1 MYCATVQVLKGQE
14 GALQQLE
21 EAGLLLQAAERT
33 QQEISGGLRDLQRG
47 LALEAGTS
55 GGGHSS
61 GLVVWLCGE
70 VELR

>member
-1 MYCATVQVLKGQE
+1 MVQVLKAQE

-33 QQEISGGLRDLQRG
+33 QQEILGGLRGLQRG

-55 GGGHSS
+55 GGDLSC
-61 GLVVWLCGE
+61 GLMTRLCRDN
-70 VELR
+70 LCFAR

>member
-1 MYCATVQVLKGQE
+1 MLKAQE

-47 LALEAGTS
+47 LTLEAGMP
-55 GGGHSS
+55 GGRPSS
-61 GLVVWLCGE
+61 GVQT
-70 VELR
+70 